1 MIIPYK
7 EIRDVLGEPLR
18 DNHIVVALRMYCIEK
33 SVVMKD
39 VDFRRFSEWAKAGL
53 SKARAGCSGKVGYG
67 SRKAAK
73 QKLKKRERIEGDGV
87 YECSHCERWHIT
99 SKLLSHQEPAYCY
112 RLYGHRLD

>member
-18 DNHIVVALRMYCIEK
+18 DSHIVVALRLYCIEK

-39 VDFRRFSEWAKAGL
+39 VDFRKFSEWAKAGL
-53 SKARAGCSGKVGYG
+53 SKTRAGCSGKVGYG

-73 QKLKKRERIEGDGV
+73 QKLKKREKWNEKAGP
-87 YECSHCERWHIT
+87 EP
-99 SKLLSHQEPAYCY
+99 LQEKQISF
-112 RLYGHRLD
+112 RLGLIFLKQILRKCK